1 MTETLRIQQDIKVR
15 LLAVSSRESGLDSR
29 HNSTDSIVLDV
40 MRLDSEQVF
49 LQHTQRTSFK
59 LSGPAEC

>member
-15 LLAVSSRESGLDSR
+15 LLVVSSRDSGLDSR

-40 MRLDSEQVF
+40 MRLDSE
-49 LQHTQRTSFK
+49 
-59 LSGPAEC
+59 